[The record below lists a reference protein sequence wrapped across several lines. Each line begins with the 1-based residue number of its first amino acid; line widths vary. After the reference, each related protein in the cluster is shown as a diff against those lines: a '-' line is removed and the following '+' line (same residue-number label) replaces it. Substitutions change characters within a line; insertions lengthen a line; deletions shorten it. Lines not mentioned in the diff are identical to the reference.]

1 MAVNYSIALMS
12 NPVKPEDGKKAYACA
27 QYTTKLSLK
36 ALSQRISLQTT
47 LTRADVYAVI
57 VAAVD
62 NVILALREG
71 NLIELGE
78 LGTFRLSL
86 MSTGAASVKEF
97 TTKNIIGAKVLFSPG
112 EDLRNFE
119 GLEFELVPS
128 RAMQVKM
135 KQALKNGEV
144 LGGTD
149 DDEENDAPTTDG
161 SGDETETGGS
171 TDTGN
176 DDGNDEGGDDFGV

>member
-1 MAVNYSIALMS
+1 MAVNYSIVLKS
-12 NPVKPEDGKKAYACA
+12 NPAKPEDGKKAYACA

-36 ALSQRISLQTT
+36 SLCQRISLQTT

-71 NLIELGE
+71 NLIEFGE

-97 TTKNIIGAKVLFSPG
+97 SAKNIIGAKVLFSPG

-119 GLEFELVPS
+119 GMEFELVPS
-128 RAMQVKM
+128 RAMQAKM
-135 KQALKNGEV
+135 KQALKNGE
-144 LGGTD
+144 LLEGTD
-149 DDEENDAPTTDG
+149 DDENDAPATDG

-176 DDGNDEGGDDFGV
+176 DDGSDEGGDDFGV